1 MSANRV
7 CEVLDQ
13 QEKLKE
19 MKEKLKGVMD
29 KINKSINSIT
39 VRSLTT
45 HSNEGPVNN
54 KPIYIIFRL
63 KNSI

>member
-19 MKEKLKGVMD
+19 MKEKLKEVMD
-29 KINKSINSIT
+29 KINKSINTIT
-39 VRSLTT
+39 VRSKTT
-45 HSNEGPVNN
+45 HSDEET
-54 KPIYIIFRL
+54 IYINAIYF
-63 KNSI
+63 

>member
-29 KINKSINSIT
+29 KINQSINAIT
-39 VRSLTT
+39 VSSL
-45 HSNEGPVNN
+45 SVNPM
-54 KPIYIIFRL
+54 KDQ
-63 KNSI
+63 

>member
-19 MKEKLKGVMD
+19 MKEKLKGVME
-29 KINKSINSIT
+29 KINQSINSIT
-39 VRSLTT
+39 VSSMSIKDNQR
-45 HSNEGPVNN
+45 PIDN
-54 KPIYIIFRL
+54 KPSFYLF
-63 KNSI
+63 